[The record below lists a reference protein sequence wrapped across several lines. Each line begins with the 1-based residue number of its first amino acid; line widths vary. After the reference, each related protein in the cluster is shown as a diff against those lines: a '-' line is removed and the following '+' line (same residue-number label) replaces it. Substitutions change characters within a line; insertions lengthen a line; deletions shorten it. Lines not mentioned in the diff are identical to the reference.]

1 MGYRQTPSVT
11 SLPQLASTPHRHA
24 RGSGWAVWRWPLL
37 VAGGWLFLQALLAP
51 AASLYPDSARYAQ
64 ITFRYLGADEA
75 SAHRQAAQLVCA
87 DQAEQAAR
95 WNAAQVAPD
104 PNAPSWTVEADCM
117 AVNADH
123 FIPTG
128 SPRYQAIFDPRP
140 GYPLVTAAL
149 APLTG
154 VRFALWAVPVA
165 SVLFAGLGVWWLLRT
180 IRVGSPTAA
189 AGQALLYLLPVG
201 TWGTQALTDGPV
213 LAGVVA
219 AMLGGVLLVAGR
231 LRSGTLMLV
240 LGLAWTALV
249 KYSTALPLAGVLVIA
264 ALAAWWLGTL
274 DRRGLALLGGISAA
288 ATAGILAVSHRLGLP
303 GTTDSLQD
311 TFTDHYA
318 HPDVPDVW
326 ARLLDAN
333 IGYWTRWP
341 ILVPSNLLLAAG
353 VLLGGWA
360 LWRWQRAA
368 ALVVLA
374 TAAVGVALTIAHPE
388 VNALD
393 RLYVLTWLAP
403 VVGLPVAVQRLT
415 PANAGP

>member
-1 MGYRQTPSVT
+1 
-11 SLPQLASTPHRHA
+11 
-24 RGSGWAVWRWPLL
+24 
-37 VAGGWLFLQALLAP
+37 
-51 AASLYPDSARYAQ
+51 
-64 ITFRYLGADEA
+64 
-75 SAHRQAAQLVCA
+75 
-87 DQAEQAAR
+87 
-95 WNAAQVAPD
+95 
-104 PNAPSWTVEADCM
+104 
-117 AVNADH
+117 
-123 FIPTG
+123 
-128 SPRYQAIFDPRP
+128 
-140 GYPLVTAAL
+140 
-149 APLTG
+149 
-154 VRFALWAVPVA
+154 LWAVPVA

-180 IRVGSPTAA
+180 IRVASPTAA

-240 LGLAWTALV
+240 LGLAWTASV
-249 KYSTALPLAGVLVIA
+249 KYSTALPLAGALVIA
-264 ALAAWWLGTL
+264 ALAAWWLGTP

-415 PANAGP
+415 PANAGPQERRL